1 MSEIPEPVENQTT
14 LSKLLPWIVLL
25 LSALGLFYF
34 VEKGCG
40 SKPEET
46 PPPVQQVDTM
56 AQDHMKVDST
66 LMDTTRMDTAR
77 H

>member
-1 MSEIPEPVENQTT
+1 MSDQPIPNNESQTSF
-14 LSKLLPWIVLL
+14 SKLLPWIVLL

-40 SKPEET
+40 GGKLEPEKTET
-46 PPPVQQVDTM
+46 P
-56 AQDHMKVDST
+56 A
-66 LMDTTRMDTAR
+66 DTTHTSSMPADTLPKDSI

>member
-1 MSEIPEPVENQTT
+1 MSDQPVTNNESQTSF
-14 LSKLLPWIVLL
+14 SKLLPWIVLL

-40 SKPEET
+40 GGKLPEEKT
-46 PPPVQQVDTM
+46 ETTADTLHTQPM
-56 AQDHMKVDST
+56 PADTVKNDSI
-66 LMDTTRMDTAR
+66 

>member
-1 MSEIPEPVENQTT
+1 MSDQPVNNTEPTSF
-14 LSKLLPWIVLL
+14 SKLLPWIVLL

-40 SKPEET
+40 GGKLPAEKTET
-46 PPPVQQVDTM
+46 PADTLHTQPMPADTM
-56 AQDHMKVDST
+56 HKDS
-66 LMDTTRMDTAR
+66 L